1 MTRISLTGHFLSW
14 TWLTPGVTGLTPGMT
29 RLTPGV
35 TGLIPGVTGLTAGVT
50 GLIPGYDWV
59 LTWVAMS
66 QGQGMTGLYRQRG
79 IYGEEQAIQ

>member
-1 MTRISLTGHFLSW
+1 MTRISLTGHFLSL
-14 TWLTPGVTGLTPGMT
+14 TWLTPGVTGLTP
-29 RLTPGV
+29 
-35 TGLIPGVTGLTAGVT
+35 GVT

-59 LTWVAMS
+59 LTRVAMS